1 MIKTINQLKTEYSK
15 YNNIPSKLSYD
26 EKRGIIIRL
35 KRGLYETDK
44 NIDPLLL
51 ANNIVSPSYI
61 SFESALSYYNLIPEN
76 VTTITSASFNKRKM
90 KLYKNYFGTFIY
102 NDIPTSVYS
111 DLVVNDTSKKYG
123 FLIATKEKALLDM
136 LYKTS
141 PVKNINEIEQ
151 LLYYDLRIS
160 KDAIL
165 QLNIDSMN
173 KIAHKYRDK
182 NINLFL
188 QYLMR
193 LKNE

>member
-1 MIKTINQLKTEYSK
+1 MIKTINQLKIEYSK
-15 YNNIPSKLSYD
+15 YSNILSKLSYD
-26 EKRGIIIRL
+26 EKQGIIIRL
-35 KRGLYETDK
+35 KRSLYETDTDT
-44 NIDPLLL
+44 DPLLL
-51 ANNIVSPSYI
+51 ANSIVNPSYI

-76 VTTITSASFNKRKM
+76 VTAITSASFNKRKM

-102 NDIPTSVYS
+102 NDIPSSVYS
-111 DLVVNDTSKKYG
+111 DLVVNNTTKKYG

-141 PVKNINEIEQ
+141 SVNNMHEIEQ

-160 KDAIL
+160 KDTIL

-173 KIAHKYRDK
+173 KIAYKYRDK